1 MSTKT
6 IKKVEETKTPKT
18 PELEIKDTTPVAQE
32 GEFKIKSTKKMKNLG
47 EQSASKTI
55 KVDLSKKEETKT
67 KEKDAV
73 QKQETNAGDVH
84 VKEQENQ
91 GGVPKVVEEIRPTI
105 KDDVEKQ
112 EVNSPLQLIND
123 EDDKINKSGVAGSN
137 EVTPPL
143 PEQKEIPK
151 EVEAQ
156 KLPENIEK
164 LISFMKETGG
174 DITDYTRLNA
184 DYTNVDSKTLLH
196 EYYKTA
202 KPHLNAE
209 ERGFIIEDSFS
220 FDEELDEARDIKI
233 KKLAY
238 KEEVAKAKNFL
249 EDLKIKYYDEIKLRP
264 GVTQDQQ
271 KATDFFS
278 RYNEEQ
284 KVNKE
289 KHSRF
294 IAQSKEIL
302 NEDFKGFDFDLGDK
316 KFRYSIK
323 DPVSVADNQTDISNF
338 IGKFLNKEGEV
349 AKHKEYHKALY
360 AAQNADAMAQHFY
373 EQGKTDAIK
382 DSIAKSKN
390 ITTEAR
396 KTSTGEVFIGGL
408 KVKAITGLDSSKL
421 KIKKRT
427 FN

>member
-1 MSTKT
+1 MSKKTTKKEV
-6 IKKVEETKTPKT
+6 IKTPKT
-18 PELEIKDTTPVAQE
+18 PELEIKDTTPIAQE
-32 GEFKIKSTKKMKNLG
+32 GEFKIKSAKKIKNLG
-47 EQSASKTI
+47 EQGISKVT

-91 GGVPKVVEEIRPTI
+91 SGVQEVVEEVRPTI
-105 KDDVEKQ
+105 KDDTEKQ
-112 EVNSPLQLIND
+112 EVDSPLQLISD
-123 EDDKINKSGVAGSN
+123 EDSNTNESGVAGSD
-137 EVTPPL
+137 EAPTSSQ
-143 PEQKEIPK
+143 EQKEIPK
-151 EVEAQ
+151 EVETQ
-156 KLPENIEK
+156 KLPKNIEK
-164 LISFMKETGG
+164 LVKFMEETGG
-174 DITDYTRLNA
+174 DLLDYTRLNA
-184 DYTNVDSKTLLH
+184 DYSNIDSMTLLH

-220 FDEELDEARDIKI
+220 FDEDLDEARDIRI

-238 KEEVAKAKNFL
+238 KEEVAKAKSFL
-249 EDLKIKYYDEIKLRP
+249 EDLKVKYYDEIKLRP

-278 RYNEEQ
+278 RYQEEQ

-289 KHSRF
+289 KHNRF
-294 IAQSKEIL
+294 ISKSREL
-302 NEDFKGFDFDLGDK
+302 LSNDFKGFDFNVGEK

-323 DPVSVADNQTDISNF
+323 DPVSVADNQTNISNF

-349 AKHKEYHKALY
+349 SKHKEYHKALY
-360 AAQNADAMAQHFY
+360 TAQNADAMAQHFY

-382 DSIAKSKN
+382 DTIAKSKN
-390 ITTEAR
+390 ITTETR
-396 KTSTGEVFIGGL
+396 KTNTGEVFIGGL
-408 KVKAITGLDSSKL
+408 KVKAISGQDSSSL